1 MTSVPLSP
9 KMLELLRCPC
19 PAHASLTFHV
29 ADGENHVG
37 NDENRSVS
45 GEGQPTDGELI
56 CEECGRAFPVR
67 DGIPVMLLDE
77 ARGPGD

>member
-29 ADGENHVG
+29 GDGADHVG
-37 NDENRSVS
+37 N
-45 GEGQPTDGELI
+45 GEDQTTDGELV